1 MSSRA
6 LLTTALVALSLLL
19 PGSAGAAAQLPVG
32 EAHGVRA
39 TQRGD
44 RVTFV
49 FTGRAT
55 GLWRR
60 IAGRPVELRCMKLVT
75 VGASVLEGT
84 TSHGT
89 RAPKRR
95 RPLSLRNAAGSDWC
109 TISRQDRVGPT
120 VVVAV
125 PLTQAGA
132 NALDERARAGALNSV
147 LNLAGAFA
155 SATRPVAFPAPEQLT
170 RGRLARLLR
179 RERVQVAVLGAASDT
194 PPVGAVGYW
203 SDGAQRMAV
212 VTVTATGRRLYV
224 ELGPDDELHTNIARM
239 IFGD

>member
-6 LLTTALVALSLLL
+6 LLSTAVVALSLLL

-49 FTGRAT
+49 FTARAT

-60 IAGRPVELRCMKLVT
+60 VAGRSIELRCMKLVT
-75 VGASVLEGT
+75 TGAGVLEGT
-84 TSHGT
+84 YSHGT

-95 RPLSLRNAAGSDWC
+95 RPLSLRNVAGSDWC
-109 TISRQDRVGPT
+109 TLSRQDRGGPA

-132 NALDERARAGALNSV
+132 KVLDEREKAAALNGV
-147 LNLAGAFA
+147 LNLASAFA
-155 SATRPVAFPAPEQLT
+155 TGQPAVFPLPERLA
-170 RGRLARLLR
+170 RGRMARLLR
-179 RERVQVAVLGAASDT
+179 RERVKVATLAAATDT
-194 PPVGAVGYW
+194 PPVGTVGYW

-224 ELGPDDELHTNIARM
+224 ELGPDDELHTNVARL